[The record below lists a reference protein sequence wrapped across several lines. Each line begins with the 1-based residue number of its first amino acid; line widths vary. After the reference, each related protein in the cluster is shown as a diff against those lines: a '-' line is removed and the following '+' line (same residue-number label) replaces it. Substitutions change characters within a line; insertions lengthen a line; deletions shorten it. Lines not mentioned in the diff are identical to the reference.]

1 MAGGAGS
8 RLNPITIATNK
19 HLLPIYDKPLI
30 YYPLTTLMLAGIREI
45 AIVTSPGE
53 ISNFSNLLGD
63 GNHFGIEISYIPQ
76 KTPKGI
82 ADGLILSRQFIE
94 NHKVGLIL
102 GDNVFHGNGLGR
114 QLAAY
119 KNLVGAQIFAY
130 GVSNPSQF
138 GVVEISESGEIL
150 NLEEKPTSPKSSLAV
165 TGLYFYDEFVSSMA
179 TNLKP
184 SFRGELEITDL
195 NRLYLEQGN
204 LQVEVLSRGTAWLDT
219 GTFQGLH
226 DAGSYIKIVQE
237 RQNSRIGDPLQ
248 AALVQGWL

>member
-53 ISNFSNLLGD
+53 ISNFLKLLGN

-76 KTPKGI
+76 ETPKGI
-82 ADGLILSRQFIE
+82 ADGLILSRRFIE

-130 GVSNPSQF
+130 EVSNPSQF
-138 GVVEISESGEIL
+138 GVVEISESGDVL
-150 NLEEKPTSPKSSLAV
+150 DLEEKPTSPKSSLAV

-184 SFRGELEITDL
+184 SSRGELEITDL
-195 NRLYLEQGN
+195 NRLYLERGN
-204 LQVEVLSRGTAWLDT
+204 LRVEVLSRGTAWLDT
-219 GTFQGLH
+219 GTFRGLH
-226 DAGSYIKIVQE
+226 DAGSYIKIVQD